1 MLVGG
6 RAGKSFVD
14 RRPLPR
20 WDLAAVALAL
30 DAKLATKGGK
40 ASAIF
45 RHYDEDKSGALS
57 YAEFR
62 KAIESLNIQA
72 RAPRREPLA
81 LPPGDD
87 AELPSPR
94 TARAPAS
101 PTPASSPT
109 PDERRGL
116 RRAHARDRPER

>member
-1 MLVGG
+1 MRQEAWGSWYVGDCVDMFFQHAAG
-6 RAGKSFVD
+6 RFVD
-14 RRPLPR
+14 WCGNVGPL
-20 WDLAAVALAL
+20 
-30 DAKLATKGGK
+30 LATKGGK

-87 AELPSPR
+87 AELPSPPNR
-94 TARAPAS
+94 SRSCLSDACLLSHPR
-101 PTPASSPT
+101 
-109 PDERRGL
+109 
-116 RRAHARDRPER
+116 